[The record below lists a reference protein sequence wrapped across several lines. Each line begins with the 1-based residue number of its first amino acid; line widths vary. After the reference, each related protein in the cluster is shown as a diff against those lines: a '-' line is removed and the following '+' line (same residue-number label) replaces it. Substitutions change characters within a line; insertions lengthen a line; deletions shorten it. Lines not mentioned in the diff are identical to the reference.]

1 MLRII
6 SFSLG
11 GLVAAG
17 VLVVLLPPAGKP
29 PSTAAGVANMD
40 ETAAETGP
48 QAGLL
53 SNEVVIDDAVLSDEP
68 AGAPDTEPEAANAA
82 IAAVPS
88 PSTPASAPVSQP
100 EASSVAIPAMASPS
114 RAQGLETLQWEPIW
128 APFRRRMSAEGFAR
142 RVTNQSG
149 IETVVVKD
157 APGSYQ
163 VMIARRDS
171 VDRVLQLLQIQ
182 EVTGL
187 NLVGER

>member
-1 MLRII
+1 MLRLI

-48 QAGLL
+48 QAGLP
-53 SNEVVIDDAVLSDEP
+53 SNEVVTDDAVLPDEP
-68 AGAPDTEPEAANAA
+68 GGAPDTEPEAANAA
-82 IAAVPS
+82 IAAVPP

-100 EASSVAIPAMASPS
+100 QASSVAIPAMASPS
-114 RAQGLETLQWEPIW
+114 TAQGLETLQWEPIW

-149 IETVVVKD
+149 IETVVVKE

>member
-1 MLRII
+1 MLRLI
-6 SFSLG
+6 SFLLG

-17 VLVVLLPPAGKP
+17 VLVVLLPPVGKP
-29 PSTAAGVANMD
+29 PSAAAGVANMD
-40 ETAAETGP
+40 ETVAETNS
-48 QAGLL
+48 QAGLP
-53 SNEVVIDDAVLSDEP
+53 SNEVATDDAVLPDEP
-68 AGAPDTEPEAANAA
+68 AGASDIEPETANAA
-82 IAAVPS
+82 IAAVP
-88 PSTPASAPVSQP
+88 PPSAPVSQP
-100 EASSVAIPAMASPS
+100 EASIVAIPAMASPS

-149 IETVVVKD
+149 IETVVVKE

>member
-1 MLRII
+1 MLRLI
-6 SFSLG
+6 SFFLG
-11 GLVAAG
+11 VLVAAG
-17 VLVVLLPPAGKP
+17 VLVVLLPPAGNP
-29 PSTAAGVANMD
+29 PSAAAGIANMD
-40 ETAAETGP
+40 EATTETGP
-48 QAGLL
+48 QAGLP
-53 SNEVVIDDAVLSDEP
+53 SNEVVTDDAVLPDEP
-68 AGAPDTEPEAANAA
+68 AGALDTEPETANAA

-88 PSTPASAPVSQP
+88 PSTSAFAPVSQP
-100 EASSVAIPAMASPS
+100 QASSVAIPAMASPS

-149 IETVVVKD
+149 IETVVVKE

-171 VDRVLQLLQIQ
+171 VDRVLQLLKIQ

>member
-1 MLRII
+1 MLRLI

-11 GLVAAG
+11 VLVAAG
-17 VLVVLLPPAGKP
+17 VLVVLLPPAGN
-29 PSTAAGVANMD
+29 PSSAAAGTANMD
-40 ETAAETGP
+40 EAVAETGP
-48 QAGLL
+48 QAGLP
-53 SNEVVIDDAVLSDEP
+53 SDEVVTDDAVLPDEP
-68 AGAPDTEPEAANAA
+68 AGAPDTEPETANAA
-82 IAAVPS
+82 IAAVPP
-88 PSTPASAPVSQP
+88 PSIPASAPVSQP

-114 RAQGLETLQWEPIW
+114 RVQGLETLQWEPIW

-149 IETVVVKD
+149 IETVVVKE